1 MIAYLSI
8 LVVLSVASLGCVR
21 AILRAA
27 DRRCFPSTYVMP
39 RAPEVLVVF
48 DDYSPLDWKGLV

>member
-1 MIAYLSI
+1 MVFHLAFI
-8 LVVLSVASLGCVR
+8 VVLSAVSLGCVG